1 MGFEDDY
8 EYVKENIWKTSKV
21 RVKKLY
27 NLLDKED
34 VPECEKK
41 DYKKQIQSYKKML
54 KRTLEG
60 EIRRP

>member
-8 EYVKENIWKTSKV
+8 KYVIEKWTHHSKKKA
-21 RVKKLY
+21 KKLY

-34 VPECEKK
+34 IPECEKK